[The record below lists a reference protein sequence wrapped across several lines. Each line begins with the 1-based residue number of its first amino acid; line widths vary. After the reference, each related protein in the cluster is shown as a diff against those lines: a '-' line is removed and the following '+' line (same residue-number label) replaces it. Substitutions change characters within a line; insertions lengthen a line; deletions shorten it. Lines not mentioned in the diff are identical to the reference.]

1 MDQKQALKI
10 LAEMVERG
18 PRRFDRP
25 AVSRPGALSA
35 IYASGLSPGRM
46 TGFAEAGYGIGIS
59 LGDTSIRTKKT
70 YLAYLREANR
80 VWEVFDFPGLMI
92 DCGSVQETDLRT
104 RRVVAPISD
113 AVMDQRMDWYI
124 EAARLLGSGAK
135 LVTPDK
141 IFDQEET
148 VRRFER
154 QVPKLR
160 TAIRYGAVLFLAVQ
174 SGRLSLEQMDKQLR
188 KILGSKWSSPSS
200 KKRWREKVVTAI
212 PMRQGATPVNE
223 LYAFVKK
230 VKPAQVHLLGIGPK
244 NRRLPGVLSEISR
257 LSPKTRVSIDANLH
271 RAKVG
276 RDPYAGILA
285 SSKESVRVQQREPEA
300 AYPQVD
306 VTEWESLLWGLSKA
320 DIGVLL
326 SDPLISEWK
335 NELAGLDGPDLVDK
349 LVELASESNDYEW
362 RVFSDRLR
370 RLELELTPL
379 SFSRPSGEYQRRAV
393 RRMWG

>member
-1 MDQKQALKI
+1 
-10 LAEMVERG
+10 
-18 PRRFDRP
+18 
-25 AVSRPGALSA
+25 
-35 IYASGLSPGRM
+35 
-46 TGFAEAGYGIGIS
+46 
-59 LGDTSIRTKKT
+59 
-70 YLAYLREANR
+70 
-80 VWEVFDFPGLMI
+80 
-92 DCGSVQETDLRT
+92 
-104 RRVVAPISD
+104 
-113 AVMDQRMDWYI
+113 
-124 EAARLLGSGAK
+124 
-135 LVTPDK
+135 
-141 IFDQEET
+141 
-148 VRRFER
+148 
-154 QVPKLR
+154 
-160 TAIRYGAVLFLAVQ
+160 
-174 SGRLSLEQMDKQLR
+174 
-188 KILGSKWSSPSS
+188 
-200 KKRWREKVVTAI
+200 VTAI

-223 LYAFVKK
+223 LYACVKK

-306 VTEWESLLWGLSKA
+306 VTEWEGLLWGLSKA

-335 NELAGLDGPDLVDK
+335 NELAGLDGTDLVDK